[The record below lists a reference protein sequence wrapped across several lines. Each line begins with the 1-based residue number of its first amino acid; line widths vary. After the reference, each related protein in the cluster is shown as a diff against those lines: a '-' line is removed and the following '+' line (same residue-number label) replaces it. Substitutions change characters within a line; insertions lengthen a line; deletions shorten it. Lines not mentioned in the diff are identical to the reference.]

1 MSVKLKVSYTE
12 DGELTVILSKLS
24 PLVKECKPKP
34 PQGKYKRAYIR
45 LKDSALYYDLVN
57 KKG

>member
-12 DGELTVILSKLS
+12 DRELTVVLKRLA
-24 PLVKECKPKP
+24 PLIKECKPKP
-34 PQGKYKRAYIR
+34 AQGQYKRAYIC
-45 LKDSALYYDLVN
+45 LKDSALYSDLVN